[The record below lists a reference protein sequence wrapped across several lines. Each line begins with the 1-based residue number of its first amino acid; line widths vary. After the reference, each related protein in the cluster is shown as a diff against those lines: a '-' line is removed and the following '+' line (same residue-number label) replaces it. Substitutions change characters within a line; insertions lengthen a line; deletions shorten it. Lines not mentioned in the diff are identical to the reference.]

1 MEALVCKEDVDVEND
16 QQIIQ
21 WLSKFNEFEQ
31 SVCENEDDI
40 ANQDNSSS
48 NFITSKHKESP
59 RGEATTITYDEILK

>member
-31 SVCENEDDI
+31 RVCENEDDI
-40 ANQDNSSS
+40 ANQDNSLA
-48 NFITSKHKESP
+48 NHITSNMKNQKE
-59 RGEATTITYDEILK
+59 DKQ